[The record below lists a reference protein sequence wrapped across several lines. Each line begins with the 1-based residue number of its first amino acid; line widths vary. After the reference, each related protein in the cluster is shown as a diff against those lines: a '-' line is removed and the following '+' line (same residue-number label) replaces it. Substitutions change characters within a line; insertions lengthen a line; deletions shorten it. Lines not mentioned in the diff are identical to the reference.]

1 MTDLIQPSFTGG
13 ELSPTLH
20 ARVDLSRYQSS
31 LKTCRNLI
39 VSSYGGVFNRP
50 GSQFITPTKS
60 NGKVRLIPFQ
70 FNITQNYVIE
80 LGNLYMRFIAN
91 GAYVLSGG
99 VPVEVATPW
108 ALADIFNL
116 NFTQSA
122 DVMYFAHPSYPPQ
135 ALSRTSSTSF
145 TLAPY
150 TTYEG
155 PFQPIN
161 ANQSIQMAA
170 SAITGNVTITCNSP
184 VFTANMVGMYLY
196 LESKNLSTIKP
207 WTAGEKNVALGS
219 YRRNAGK
226 TYQAIQIATIPTGT
240 GSYNL
245 TGGNGPSHDEGSLW
259 DGPGDTR
266 FDGTNSYSV
275 GVLWQYVDSGYGI
288 AQITSYVSGTA
299 VNALVVK
306 QLPGGVVG
314 GAGSPG
320 GSWSFTGDGT
330 TVTFSIPGNTSNIPS
345 LYAVTISGSP
355 VPDNPYT
362 QPQPTGPADDC
373 VHVDSFLPGGM
384 CAGNCDGYEIA
395 LVDHLD
401 LSTSTAKAKVF
412 RISSQPCWKI
422 TSASGAWLIIS
433 KCTPCETQELGYVY
447 GDELQG
453 LSLPVCGDDLKPEW
467 EVITDVEDAG
477 LQLVAHIDAG
487 DKNYPAG
494 GERGRYIS
502 THNTVYKR

>member
-20 ARVDLSRYQSS
+20 ARVDLSRYQLS

-39 VSSYGGVFNRP
+39 VSAYGGVFNRP
-50 GSQFITPTKS
+50 GSQYIATAKLQ
-60 NGKVRLIPFQ
+60 NRLIAFQ
-70 FNITQNYVIE
+70 FNITQNYVLE
-80 LGNLYMRFIAN
+80 LGELYMRFIAN
-91 GAYVLSGG
+91 GAYVTSGG
-99 VPVEVATPW
+99 VPVELVTPW
-108 ALADIFNL
+108 HLADVWQL

-122 DVMYFAHPSYPPQ
+122 DVMTFCHPNYPPQ
-135 ALSRTSSTSF
+135 TLSRTSSTSF
-145 TLAPY
+145 VLAPY
-150 TTYEG
+150 TAYEG

-161 ANQSIQMAA
+161 ANQAVQMAA
-170 SAITGNVTITCNSP
+170 SAITGNVTITCNSS
-184 VFTANMVGMYLY
+184 VFTSNMVGMLMY

-207 WTAGEKNVALGS
+207 WTAGEKSVAIGS

-226 TYQAIQIATIPTGT
+226 TYQAIQNAGIPSGT

-245 TGGNGPSHDEGSLW
+245 TGGNAPTHDEGSQW

-288 AQITSYVSGTA
+288 VQITGYVSGTS

-306 QLPGGVVG
+306 QLPAGVVG

-320 GSWSFTGDGT
+320 GTWSFTGDGST
-330 TVTFSIPGNTSNIPS
+330 LTFSIPGNTSNIPS
-345 LYAVTISGSP
+345 LYSVTIAGVP
-355 VPDNPYT
+355 TPDNPNT
-362 QPQPTGPADDC
+362 QPTPSGPVDDC

-384 CAGNCDGYEIA
+384 RAGSCDGYEIA
-395 LVDHLD
+395 LIDHLD
-401 LSTSTAKAKVF
+401 LSPSSAKAHVF
-412 RISSQPCWKI
+412 RISTQPCWKI
-422 TSASGAWLIIS
+422 TSESGAWLIIS
-433 KCTPCETQELGYVY
+433 KCTPCETLEIGYVY

-453 LSLPVCGDDLKPEW
+453 LSLPVCGDDMKAQW

-477 LQLVAHIDAG
+477 LQRVAHIDAG